1 MSTRWESYC
10 NTTTDLLQVEP
21 HIDSYDTKRV
31 LEGWTVVGSGVY
43 TKSDVGYISALYRDG
58 VDLGAAQATAGVVN
72 TDGEWH
78 YASGTDL
85 LTICTTSAP
94 DTVHRFQTGQ
104 AWSDV
109 KTAAVS
115 RASEF
120 VRVYLNK
127 PIMRRVGVGV
137 QAESL
142 REWDDV
148 IIQATAYLACS
159 YLVEPYDAERAAALR
174 LRAYNSEFGVGK
186 FDSGLLDMIKR
197 GDIALWHEVNT
208 AYQKGAIREVT
219 IDMSTTGTLVDT
231 LGVAQTTFDLIKV
244 KIVTGAALTEGSA
257 STVTFAVYIGDGT
270 GLKTYQTQTA
280 TVMDGSYQYLAHG
293 IYGRFSPGKYTAND
307 EWEVEVR
314 GQEPEA
320 GVKVRSIELRRM

>member
-142 REWDDV
+142 REATL
-148 IIQATAYLACS
+148 QALLSTGDRRAGELLA
-159 YLVEPYDAERAAALR
+159 LADREGNVAAALR
-174 LRAYNSEFGVGK
+174 AWSVDPAAWLTRVREPGDVLPWDAVDPGVTREYLAAEYERALRGETSPPCRV
-186 FDSGLLDMIKR
+186 
-197 GDIALWHEVNT
+197 
-208 AYQKGAIREVT
+208 
-219 IDMSTTGTLVDT
+219 
-231 LGVAQTTFDLIKV
+231 
-244 KIVTGAALTEGSA
+244 
-257 STVTFAVYIGDGT
+257 GT
-270 GLKTYQTQTA
+270 GCRLCGA
-280 TVMDGSYQYLAHG
+280 CG
-293 IYGRFSPGKYTAND
+293 
-307 EWEVEVR
+307 
-314 GQEPEA
+314 
-320 GVKVRSIELRRM
+320 